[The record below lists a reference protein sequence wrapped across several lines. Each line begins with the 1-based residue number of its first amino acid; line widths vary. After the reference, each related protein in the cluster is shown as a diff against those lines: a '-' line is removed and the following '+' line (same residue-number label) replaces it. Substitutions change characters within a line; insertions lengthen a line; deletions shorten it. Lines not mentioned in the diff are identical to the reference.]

1 MKKHWFLVTSL
12 IAALLAG
19 FVGPSLATAQGQTT
33 LEIYF
38 PIAVDSPITEILEE
52 YAAAYEAENPDVDI
66 VWSYEGGYPDVKT
79 KLLTTMEG
87 GGDLPEMAIML
98 ATDIYDLRNAEAIQ
112 PWDPYFSEEAL
123 ADFFPTWLANS
134 YYDYDQDGEPELYG
148 IPFQRSTVLL
158 YYNADLL
165 EEAGLEP
172 PETWDELAAAAQQLT
187 TEGRWGIL
195 VPNSWPYWV
204 FQPFAIGAGQNI
216 VSESDTEVFFDNE
229 GVVSAL
235 QFWLD
240 LFQQYQATPEGVQSN
255 WGDAP
260 GLFAS
265 GEAAMIIHSTGSL
278 PSIVQN
284 ADFEFGVSGVPG
296 RDGGFYTVTGGGN
309 LYLVSD
315 VDEATAQ
322 QAADFVAWLTSPE
335 RSADWSIRTGYIA
348 TRMSALETE
357 AWQAYVQEVP
367 QAAEAAETIEQAGRE
382 MSVQSLAEVLD
393 IFHGYVL
400 RVLSGELSPEEAMA
414 SAQQEADAI
423 LSIYR
428 GG

>member
-1 MKKHWFLVTSL
+1 MKKRRSFVIALVASL
-12 IAALLAG
+12 MALS
-19 FVGPSLATAQGQTT
+19 FGPSLVAGQEQTT
-33 LEIYF
+33 IEIYF

-52 YAAAYEAENPDVDI
+52 YAAAYEAENPGVDI

-87 GGDLPEMAIML
+87 GGDLPELAIML

-112 PWDPYFSEEAL
+112 PWDSYLSEEVL
-123 ADFFPTWLANS
+123 ADFFPAWLANS
-134 YYDYDQDGEPELYG
+134 YYDYDQDGESELYG

-158 YYNADLL
+158 FYNRDLL
-165 EEAGLEP
+165 SEAGLEP
-172 PETWDELAAAAQQLT
+172 PTNWEELATTAQQLT
-187 TEGRWGIL
+187 TDERWGIL

-204 FQPFAIGAGQNI
+204 FQPFAIGTGQNI
-216 VSESDTEVFFDNE
+216 VSESDTEVFFNTE
-229 GVVSAL
+229 GVISAL

-240 LFQQYQATPEGVQSN
+240 LFQVYKATPEGVQSN

-265 GEAAMIIHSTGSL
+265 GDAAMIVHSTGSL
-278 PSIVQN
+278 PSVVQN
-284 ADFEFGVSGVPG
+284 AGFDFGVSGLPG

-309 LYLVSD
+309 LYLVAG

-335 RSADWSIRTGYIA
+335 MAVDWSIRTGYIT
-348 TRMSALETE
+348 TRMSGLETE
-357 AWQAYVQEVP
+357 AWQAYIEKVP
-367 QAAEAAETIEQAGRE
+367 QAAEAAATIEQAGRE
-382 MSVQSLAEVLD
+382 FSVQSLAEVRD

-400 RVLSGELSPEEAMA
+400 RVLGGEISPEEAMA
-414 SAQQEADAI
+414 AAQQEADAI
-423 LSIYR
+423 LSIY